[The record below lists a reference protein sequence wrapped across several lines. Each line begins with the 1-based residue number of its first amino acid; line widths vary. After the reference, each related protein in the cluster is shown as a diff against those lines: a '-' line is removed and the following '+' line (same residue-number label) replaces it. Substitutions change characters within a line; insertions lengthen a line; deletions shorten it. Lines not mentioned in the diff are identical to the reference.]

1 MIYAPSTHWDRFFRT
16 HRQFGSD
23 LDWGEQWTGAFGPI
37 LEEHRVR
44 TILDLGCGTGND
56 VLRLAQR
63 GFAVVGL
70 DYSRVALMQ
79 ASRKVAAYAAFVLA
93 DMAASLPFRD
103 ACFDAVMSNV
113 AIHMFNDA
121 LTRTIFGNVNRLL
134 RPRGLSVFHVNAL
147 EDRPL
152 GAQKKPP
159 VRELEPNY
167 ILEAD
172 GQTMHF
178 FSDDYLRELLM
189 DWNDVRLELKELTTG
204 TTTTTFRKYV
214 WRGVVQA

>member
-1 MIYAPSTHWDRFFRT
+1 MTYAPSTYWYRLFRT
-16 HRQFGSD
+16 HRQFGTD
-23 LDWGEQWTGAFGPI
+23 LDWGEQWTGAFVPI
-37 LEEHRVR
+37 LEEYHVR

-70 DYSRVALMQ
+70 DYSRAALMQ
-79 ASRKVAAYAAFVLA
+79 ASRKAAPYAAFVLA

-121 LTRTIFGNVNRLL
+121 VTRTILANVKRLL
-134 RPRGLSVFHVNAL
+134 RPRGLFLFHISAL

-152 GAQKKPP
+152 RAQKKPP

-167 ILEAD
+167 ILESD

-178 FSDDYLRELLM
+178 FSDDYLREVLM
-189 DWNDVRLELKELTTG
+189 DWSDVRLELIQISAG
-204 TTTTTFRKYV
+204 TTTTRFRKYV
-214 WRGVVQA
+214 WRGG